1 MSNKKLMMA
10 TLGLGAAFIL
20 RNEKSRKILK
30 EQFQAFAE
38 KSRK

>member
-10 TLGLGAAFIL
+10 TLGLGAAFLL

-30 EQFQAFAE
+30 AQFQTFAE